1 VTVEEEDHAMAT
13 ANSEVNGAGLRIGV
27 VVSRFNGAVTERLL
41 AGALAALRAH
51 GVADV
56 EVVHVP
62 GAFELPLPAK
72 LMADTGRFD
81 AVVCLGA
88 VVRGETPH
96 FEYISAAVVA
106 ELNRLTVDH
115 GVPIALGVLTTE
127 NVEQALQRSGGTHG
141 NKGAEA
147 AVTAIQMANLRKSF
161 AP

>member
-1 VTVEEEDHAMAT
+1 MAEQGAK
-13 ANSEVNGAGLRIGV
+13 ANGEGLRIAV
-27 VVSRFNGAVTERLL
+27 VVSRFNSVVTERLL
-41 AGALAALRAH
+41 AGAREALRAH
-51 GVADV
+51 GVGDESV
-56 EVVHVP
+56 EVVEVP

-72 LMADTGRFD
+72 LMADSGRFD

-106 ELNRLTVDH
+106 ELARLMVDH
-115 GVPIALGVLTTE
+115 GVPVSLGVLTT
-127 NVEQALQRSGGTHG
+127 NDIEQALERSGGKHG

-147 AVTAIQMANLRKSF
+147 ALTAIEMANLRRAL